1 MSATGC
7 LVIGSDSGV
16 GTGCVS
22 AALLSLLGE
31 DGPRACGVA
40 AETALPVI
48 LVVGLRAACLDR
60 ALLAAT
66 QAQAR
71 GLRIVGWIGN
81 TVDEQVPW
89 PEENIHTL
97 RLALQRRHG
106 APCLGIVPWL
116 ARPDPAAMAAF
127 LDAARLRAAIVRRT
141 ENKPLHTVG
150 S

>member
-1 MSATGC
+1 MSANGC
-7 LVIGSDSGV
+7 LVIGSDTGV
-16 GTGCVS
+16 GTGCIS
-22 AALLSLLGE
+22 AALRALLGQ
-31 DGPRACGVA
+31 DGPRARGLA
-40 AETALPVI
+40 ADPRLPVL

-66 QAQAR
+66 EVQAR

-116 ARPDPAAMAAF
+116 ARPVPDAMAVF
-127 LDAARLRAAIVRRT
+127 LDAAALRTAIVGRT
-141 ENKPLHTVG
+141 ETSPLHTVG